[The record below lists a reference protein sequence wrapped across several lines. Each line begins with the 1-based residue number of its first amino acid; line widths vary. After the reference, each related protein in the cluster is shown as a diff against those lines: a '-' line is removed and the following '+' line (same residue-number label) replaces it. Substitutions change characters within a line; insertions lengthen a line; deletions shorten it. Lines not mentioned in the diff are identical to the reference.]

1 MSATFAYSVD
11 LARAREVVS
20 SLSTVESSLSDVV
33 GDLRWRVAHLHELW
47 EGEAALA
54 HLDAHRAWSAAY
66 DDMHEA
72 LTAMRRAVH
81 VAAEAYADAAAT
93 NTANWESVR

>member
-1 MSATFAYSVD
+1 VSASFSYSVD
-11 LARAREVVS
+11 VARAREVVS
-20 SLSTVESSLSDVV
+20 SLAVVESSLAEVV
-33 GDLRWRVAHLHELW
+33 GDLRWRVAHLQALW
-47 EGEAALA
+47 QGEAALA

-72 LTAMRRAVH
+72 LAAMRRAVH
-81 VAAEAYADAAAT
+81 LAAEAYAEAAAT

>member
-1 MSATFAYSVD
+1 MSASFAYSVD
-11 LARAREVVS
+11 LARAREVVE
-20 SLSTVESSLSDVV
+20 SLTSVESSVSEVV
-33 GDLRWRVAHLHELW
+33 GDLRWRVARLHALW
-47 EGEAALA
+47 QGEAALA

-72 LTAMRRAVH
+72 LTALRRAVH
-81 VAAEAYADAAAT
+81 LAAEAYAEAAAT

>member
-1 MSATFAYSVD
+1 MSAAFSYSVD
-11 LARAREVVS
+11 LARAREVVA
-20 SLSTVESSLSDVV
+20 SLSAVEGSLGEVV
-33 GDLRWRVAHLHELW
+33 GDLRWRVARLHSLW
-47 EGEAALA
+47 QGEAALA

-72 LTAMRRAVH
+72 LAAMRRAVH
-81 VAAEAYADAAAT
+81 LAAEAYAEAAAT